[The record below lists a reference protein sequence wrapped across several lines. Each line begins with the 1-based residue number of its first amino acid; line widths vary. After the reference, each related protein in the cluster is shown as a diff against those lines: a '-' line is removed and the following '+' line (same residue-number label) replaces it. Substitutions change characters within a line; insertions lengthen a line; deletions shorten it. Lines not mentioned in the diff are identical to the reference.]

1 MNESEALIQVDASDP
16 DGLPD
21 PLVTRLNALTGTFDD
36 PTASSALYTCGAPGF
51 TAICVTASDGNR
63 ECDQETCI
71 AIQCPTSVP
80 TNVCPRLH
88 SLVAIPSTIPEGQ
101 DSSDIEVRADDP
113 DTGPLTLTTTL
124 YALHGTFDDPN
135 AADTVYHCER
145 PSPNNR
151 LNEICVDASDG
162 ACVKTLC
169 VDVVCPDDL
178 GPPCFAR
185 ANRERDRGHEKRLAP
200 CTSSTRARGAVLS
213 RVPGRSPRWHRGLED
228 VPDPRTHR
236 RPILDRSC
244 SHLCVDRRGLGVF
257 RRQ

>member
-178 GPPCFAR
+178 GPP
-185 ANRERDRGHEKRLAP
+185 
-200 CTSSTRARGAVLS
+200 
-213 RVPGRSPRWHRGLED
+213 
-228 VPDPRTHR
+228 
-236 RPILDRSC
+236 
-244 SHLCVDRRGLGVF
+244 
-257 RRQ
+257 